1 MDKQRKRVVI
11 LGAGFG
17 GLWAAK
23 HLSGADADV
32 LVIDRNNYHT
42 FLPLLYQ
49 VAAAEVGVDE
59 IAAPVR
65 KILGGYPNI
74 DFGMEQVRRID
85 LEARVVHTNLREI
98 SYDYLVLALG
108 SRPFYFGVHGAAEY
122 AFPLKDIEQAVA
134 LRNHILTRL
143 EQAELETDVEQRK
156 ALLTF
161 TIVGGGPTGVEFA
174 GALAELMHGP
184 IKRDHRRIDQNEIR
198 IVLLEAMNGLLRGMP
213 ERLGS
218 YTYKRLQKMGIE
230 VMLQASVSEVTPE
243 EVRLASGQVIPTRT
257 VVWTAGVR
265 AETVGEASRLPTIR
279 NGQVTVSRTLQVE
292 GHPEV
297 YVIGDTSRLEQDGAP
312 LPMLAPVAI
321 QEGTHAA
328 KNIRRQLRGE
338 PALPFRYKDPGTMA
352 TIGRNHGVASIRG
365 ISFTGLPAWLA
376 WVGVHIANL
385 IGFRNRVAVLTSW
398 AMDYFLF
405 EREVRLIL
413 PGEAE
418 PMRGAVPLTQVVAEP
433 RSEPRLAR

>member
-17 GLWAAK
+17 GLWAART
-23 HLSGADADV
+23 LANAEVDV

-65 KILGGYPNI
+65 KILGGYRNV
-74 DFGMEQVRRID
+74 DFSMEYVQQVD
-85 LEARVVHTNLREI
+85 LDERVVHTTRRDV
-98 SYDYLVLALG
+98 SYDYLVMALG
-108 SRPFYFGVHGAAEY
+108 SRPFYFGVRGAAEY
-122 AFPLKDIEQAVA
+122 AFALKDIEQAVA

-143 EQAELETDVEQRK
+143 EQAALEPDPEVRK
-156 ALLTF
+156 QFLTF

-174 GALAELMHGP
+174 GALAELMQGP
-184 IKRDHRRIDQNEIR
+184 IKRDHKRLNPREIR
-198 IVLLEAMNGLLRGMP
+198 IVLLEAQSGLMRGMP
-213 ERLGS
+213 NRLGD
-218 YTYKRLQKMGIE
+218 YTLRRLQKMGVE
-230 VMLQASVSEVTPE
+230 VKLQASVSEITPE
-243 EVRLASGQVIPTRT
+243 AVYLASGEIIPTRT

-265 AETVGEASRLPTIR
+265 AEPVGEASRLPTAR
-279 NGQVTVSRTLQVE
+279 NGQVIVMPTLQVE

-297 YVIGDTSRLEQDGAP
+297 YVIGDSSRFEVEGAP

-321 QEGTHAA
+321 QGGTHAA
-328 KNIRRQLRGE
+328 RNIQRQLKGL
-338 PALPFRYKDPGTMA
+338 ATFSFQYKDPGTMA
-352 TIGRNHGVASIRG
+352 TIGRNHGVATIHG
-365 ISFTGLPAWLA
+365 FSFTGLPAWFL
-376 WVGVHIANL
+376 WVGVHIVNL
-385 IGFRNRVAVLTSW
+385 IGFRNRVAVLMSW
-398 AMDYFLF
+398 AVDYFLY

-418 PMRGAVPLTQVVAEP
+418 PMRGSVALP
-433 RSEPRLAR
+433 QALAARRSETTRN